1 MTSAGDTIRI
11 ALLALVTGAVI
22 PVLVQLFLT
31 ARSLRSAVET
41 IERRLDSVGR
51 QVGELAADFK
61 SQTGKSTPL
70 WAALGAAA
78 PAIAAAVH
86 AFRASMH
93 EHQGGDA
100 GSAAQGRDAQD
111 GKQDGTEDGKES
123 ARGSLRD
130 DGVGGP

>member
-1 MTSAGDTIRI
+1 MTSANDTIRI
-11 ALLALVTGAVI
+11 ALLALVTGAVV

-51 QVGELAADFK
+51 QMGELAADVK
-61 SQTGKSTPL
+61 AQTGKSTPL

-78 PAIAAAVH
+78 PAIVAAVH

-93 EHQGGDA
+93 EHRGGDVA
-100 GSAAQGRDAQD
+100 TAAQGRDAQH
-111 GKQDGTEDGKES
+111 GKEDGKE
-123 ARGSLRD
+123 
-130 DGVGGP
+130 DGKKSPLEVAP